1 MRCLLCVV
9 FGLLLAISSAW
20 TQQAASGDPPASK
33 EDIQKLFVA
42 LHVRERQQLIVDNSR
57 KQAKALATD
66 ILNKELPKA
75 GKEELTQMQGMINE
89 MVDDID
95 RDYPMD
101 AILNDMVP
109 IYQRHL
115 TKSDADELIAF
126 YSSPVGQKVLRE
138 LPAITS
144 EAMQVSTSY
153 LRPRMEA
160 AVGKLKEKVERMAE
174 EDRKKKG
181 AASKEPAKE

>member
-1 MRCLLCVV
+1 MD
-9 FGLLLAISSAW
+9 S
-20 TQQAASGDPPASK
+20 
-33 EDIQKLFVA
+33 
-42 LHVRERQQLIVDNSR
+42 SR
-57 KQAKALATD
+57 KQAKAVAAD
-66 ILNKELPKA
+66 ILNKELPEA
-75 GKEELTQMQGMINE
+75 SKEELTQMQGMINE

-153 LRPRMEA
+153 LQPRMEA

-181 AASKEPAKE
+181 TASKEPAKE